1 MASNFK
7 IYSFKTSDSLH
18 LKLTGDFDGSSAY
31 ELINMLADYG
41 KGFYEIF
48 INTNDL
54 KGIYPFGRQVFQKRF
69 SAMKKQLN
77 GITFL
82 GRNKQEMGFD

>member
-7 IYSFKTSDSLH
+7 IHSFKTSDSLH

-31 ELINMLADYG
+31 ELINTLEEG

-48 INTNDL
+48 INTNDI
-54 KGIYPFGRQVFQKRF
+54 KNIYPFGRHVFQKGMGPLKRQF
-69 SAMKKQLN
+69 N
-77 GITFL
+77 GITFV
-82 GRNKQEMGFD
+82 GKNKKKMEFD